1 MSKSNIDQDNNM
13 TNKAGEVK
21 KKKATKSKKA
31 NEKKEEEDKYAY
43 VKKFNEVRLFDIDG
57 NQYRYMF
64 DVSNL
69 TDDLRSDLILIA
81 KEYHNSLNRPK
92 IPDDNDNIYSRSY
105 DTTCNRNSYLIFN
118 IELKNDVFIYNKH
131 YFHKVDDKDI
141 NQNILEGID
150 AYKHFNRGDNK
161 NGYEIVPVKGIELG
175 VKKVNEKY
183 PEKWVYT
190 NKELRETLKSLNLND
205 DTIDSIDIE
214 ISFKKWA
221 TYEPGVNYVN
231 LEYKGYKYEVH
242 GFLVEKGSDPE
253 LFYYDEQDGENAYPI
268 GLFLE
273 KIQDK
278 EISVLEDYL
287 DYRVNGEPEGW
298 GPNNILEGDNISD
311 RYPLNEHLEPVKW
324 IDETPEEIKD
334 EFEKKFKEKD
344 YDDVVDEG
352 DEEYD
357 DGHWEFFNK
366 SNNIYSII
374 LNANVGEKKYQI
386 IWLNK

>member
-1 MSKSNIDQDNNM
+1 MDK
-13 TNKAGEVK
+13 V
-21 KKKATKSKKA
+21 
-31 NEKKEEEDKYAY
+31 EKE
-43 VKKFNEVRLFDIDG
+43 
-57 NQYRYMF
+57 
-64 DVSNL
+64 
-69 TDDLRSDLILIA
+69 
-81 KEYHNSLNRPK
+81 
-92 IPDDNDNIYSRSY
+92 
-105 DTTCNRNSYLIFN
+105 
-118 IELKNDVFIYNKH
+118 
-131 YFHKVDDKDI
+131 
-141 NQNILEGID
+141 
-150 AYKHFNRGDNK
+150 
-161 NGYEIVPVKGIELG
+161 
-175 VKKVNEKY
+175 
-183 PEKWVYT
+183 VYT
-190 NKELRETLKSLNLND
+190 NKELRETLESLNLND
-205 DTIDSIDIE
+205 DTIDSIDIKLY
-214 ISFKKWA
+214 IKKWA
-221 TYEPGVNYVN
+221 TYEPDVNFVN
-231 LEYKGYKYEVH
+231 LDYKGYKYEVH
-242 GFLVEKGSDPE
+242 GFLVEKRSDPE
-253 LFYYDEQDGENAYPI
+253 LFYYDESDDEKGFDSI